1 MYRGIRA
8 SSENRNYST
17 YFFALLIFMAAYVFS
32 EWILKL
38 YTEGDQKF
46 YIALYNALSSAPFG
60 QISDT
65 QVRYTGSTEPLYGFL
80 MWTTSPLLDKNIVI
94 SISNS
99 ILMTSI
105 FLLLRKYKAGFI
117 FTALIFTNYYVLVL
131 LTSAERLKYGYM
143 FAILAALSPA
153 LLRAAGGIAALLSH
167 YSILIVFVSILL
179 PPRYRGLVKYF
190 QGKEGGSWKSFVLF
204 IATFFAF
211 ILFCIIYSDQII
223 DKVSQYQSY
232 DITDMARSLALLLVA
247 ILVTSDRLN
256 MAITLSFPLVATF
269 ILGGDRVNMLAI
281 SIFIYLVLR
290 EGKTNHPAVIVIMA
304 YLSYKSLDF
313 IQNVL
318 AYGTGYLI

>member
-1 MYRGIRA
+1 MNRNIRA
-8 SSENRNYST
+8 SSRNSNYLT
-17 YFFALLIFMAAYVFS
+17 YFFALLVFIGSYFFS

-65 QVRYTGSTEPLYGFL
+65 QVRYTGSTEPLYGFM
-80 MWTTSPLLDKNIVI
+80 MWATSPFVDKNIII
-94 SISNS
+94 SLSNS
-99 ILMTSI
+99 ILMTTI
-105 FLLLRKYKAGFI
+105 FLLLKKYKAGLI
-117 FTALIFTNYYVLVL
+117 FTVLIFTNYYVLVL

-143 FAILAALSPA
+143 FAILAAISPI
-153 LLRAAGGIAALLSH
+153 LLRAAAGVAALLSH
-167 YSILIVFVSILL
+167 YSMLIVFVSILI

-211 ILFCIIYSDQII
+211 ILFCIVYSDQII

-232 DITDMARSLALLLVA
+232 DVADMARSLALLAVA
-247 ILVTSDRLN
+247 MLVTSDRLN

-290 EGKTNHPAVIVIMA
+290 EGKTKHPAVIVIMA

-318 AYGTGYLI
+318 AYGTGYMI